1 MPPVT
6 PAHAPI
12 ADRVVIASQRG
23 AIDTVG
29 HIASAAA
36 SITSDS
42 IDRYLHSRRSH
53 PLGRPS
59 SHASSSTSG
68 TSSNDAYRAVGL
80 PLPRDI
86 HGISGQQRHMDVA
99 LYFLEDMLRIVRY
112 ISDTQ
117 GIPVHAVTDV
127 VRQHQSPD
135 MVPQT

>member
-1 MPPVT
+1 MT
-6 PAHAPI
+6 LAHVPI
-12 ADRVVIASQRG
+12 TDRVVIASQRG

-42 IDRYLHSRRSH
+42 IDCYLHSRRSH

-59 SHASSSTSG
+59 SQASSSTLG
-68 TSSNDAYRAVGL
+68 ASSDDVYRAVGI

-99 LYFLEDMLRIVRY
+99 LYFLEDMLHIVRY

-117 GIPVHAVTDV
+117 GIPLHAMMDFF
-127 VRQHQSPD
+127 RQHQSPD
-135 MVPQT
+135 MVP

>member
-1 MPPVT
+1 MT

-42 IDRYLHSRRSH
+42 IDLYLRSRRSH
-53 PLGRPS
+53 SLGRPS
-59 SHASSSTSG
+59 SQASSSTSG
-68 TSSNDAYRAVGL
+68 ASSDDAYRAAGL

-86 HGISGQQRHMDVA
+86 RGISGQQRHMDVA
-99 LYFLEDMLRIVRY
+99 LYFLEDMLHIVRY
-112 ISDTQ
+112 ISDTRDS
-117 GIPVHAVTDV
+117 ATRSD
-127 VRQHQSPD
+127 RCC
-135 MVPQT
+135 